1 MDSNRAPRCADVHGP
16 FGTPVG
22 DKGPYRYPVGSQD
35 SRGGVF
41 LPYVSV
47 RQVVQNVAMETPK
60 VSDGPQLAV
69 LTARRAAAASVDEVL
84 AALNSSAAGLSSAEA
99 TARLARSGPNA
110 VRTHQVKA
118 LAVLGR
124 QLRNAVLILLAATA
138 IVSYFLGDSLQ
149 AIIIGA
155 ILTVSVGLG
164 FFNEYRAEQAAAALH
179 SRMRHSSVVLRDGQ
193 FVSVDVATL
202 VPGDVI
208 RLTLGEA
215 VPADVRLIEVAALE
229 CNESI
234 LTGESMGSEKSPSPV
249 PADADLA
256 DCADLA
262 FMGTIV
268 NAGEGL
274 GVVYAT
280 GRNAEFGRIAAGLG
294 ERQPETDFQVGLR
307 RFSYLLLRV
316 ALALTLLILVSNLLL
331 RKPIIDSVLFSLAI
345 AVGITPQLLP
355 AVVSASLATGSRQL
369 AKAKVLVKRL
379 VCIEDLGDID
389 ILITDKTGTLTEGR
403 ISLVDTVNAAG
414 AHSDSVLR
422 LGLFASDID
431 LQAGGASANP
441 LDAALCEAPNAV
453 EAVAHAHRVAL
464 LPFDHLRRSS
474 SALVDDNGKRVLVVK
489 GAPEQVLARCS
500 MTDPAAQ
507 ETLAG
512 LFAAGRRVVAV
523 AARPAPNLSAITA
536 TDEAEL
542 MLAGF
547 LVFADEPKA
556 AARHSLTEL
565 AALGIELKIA
575 TGDNAQVAEKVCGDL
590 GLVSKG
596 TITGSELEGLDDD
609 GFARAAD
616 DHTIFARISPEQKAR
631 LVRSARRKKRSV
643 GFLGDGVNDALAL
656 HAADVGISVDT
667 ATDVA
672 KDAADVVL
680 LEKDLSV
687 LATGVAD
694 GRRIFANT
702 IKYVLMGTSSNFGN
716 MFSAAAASALL
727 PFLPMLPSQI
737 LLNNLLYDSSQLAIP
752 TDRVDDEQLH
762 APAHWNVAFIRRFM
776 LIFGPISSLFDFMT
790 FGLMLGVLHA
800 GATTFRTGWFVESLA
815 TQTLIIFAIRTR
827 KVPFFRSRPSGLL
840 TITSLT
846 VVVIGVLL
854 TVSPV
859 SVALGFT
866 PLPWQFFAVLAAFVI
881 TYLVLVEF
889 AKKVFYSEPMHLFGQ
904 PHRTRGYEHRVHRRA
919 ARFSHV

>member
-1 MDSNRAPRCADVHGP
+1 M
-16 FGTPVG
+16 TPAVTYEPAL
-22 DKGPYRYPVGSQD
+22 D
-35 SRGGVF
+35 
-41 LPYVSV
+41 
-47 RQVVQNVAMETPK
+47 
-60 VSDGPQLAV
+60 V
-69 LTARRAAAASVDEVL
+69 LTARQAAAASVDEVL
-84 AALNSSAAGLSSAEA
+84 AALNSTTAGLSNTEA
-99 TARLARSGPNA
+99 STRLARLGPNA

-138 IVSYFLGDSLQ
+138 IVSFFLGDSMQ
-149 AIIIGA
+149 AAIIGI
-155 ILTVSVGLG
+155 ILTASIGLG

-179 SRMRHSSVVLRDGQ
+179 SRMRHSAVVRRDDQ

-215 VPADVRLIEVAALE
+215 VPADVRLIESTGLE

-234 LTGESMGSEKSPSPV
+234 LTGESIGSEKSPNRV
-249 PADADLA
+249 AGDADLA
-256 DCADLA
+256 DCTDLA

-316 ALALTLLILVSNLLL
+316 AIALTLLILVSNLLL
-331 RKPIIDSVLFSLAI
+331 RKPLIDSVLFSLAI

-403 ISLVDTVNAAG
+403 ISLVDTVNPAG
-414 AHSDSVLR
+414 NHADSVLR
-422 LGLFASDID
+422 LGLFASDVD
-431 LQAGGASANP
+431 LQDGGVSANP
-441 LDAALCEAPNAV
+441 LDAALCEAPNALP
-453 EAVAHAHRVAL
+453 AVAAAHRVAL
-464 LPFDHLRRSS
+464 LPFDHLRRST
-474 SALVDDNGKRVLVVK
+474 SALIDDNGQRVLVVK
-489 GAPEQVLARCS
+489 GAPEQILERCS

-507 ETLAG
+507 GTLDE

-523 AARPAPNLSAITA
+523 AVKPAPNLSAITA
-536 TDEAEL
+536 ADEAEL

-556 AARHSLTEL
+556 AARQSLTEL

-590 GLVSKG
+590 GLASKG
-596 TITGSELEGLDDD
+596 TITGSQLDGLDDD
-609 GFARAAD
+609 SFAKATA

-631 LVRSARRKKRSV
+631 LVTAARRTGRSV

-680 LEKDLSV
+680 LEKDLGV
-687 LATGVAD
+687 LATGVAE

-752 TDRVDDEQLH
+752 TDRVDVEQLH
-762 APAHWNVAFIRRFM
+762 APSHWNVGFIRRFM
-776 LIFGPISSLFDFMT
+776 LVFGPISSLFDFMT

-800 GATTFRTGWFVESLA
+800 GAVEFRTGWFVESLA

-827 KVPFFRSRPSGLL
+827 KVPFFRSRPGGLL
-840 TITSLT
+840 TATSLA
-846 VVVIGVLL
+846 VVAVGVLL
-854 TVSPV
+854 TVSPI
-859 SVALGFT
+859 SATLGFT
-866 PLPWQFFAVLAAFVI
+866 PLPWQFFGALGAFVV
-881 TYLVLVEF
+881 TYLVLVEL
-889 AKKVFYSEPMHLFGQ
+889 AKKVFYSEPMRMFGQ
-904 PHRTRGYEHRVHRRA
+904 PHRTRGYQHRVHRRA
-919 ARFSHV
+919 ARFSHA